1 MNRNHL
7 FKTILLVL
15 TAIAMVLTM
24 YLIFIWVPTEKHS
37 GVIQRIFY
45 LHVPLAW
52 LAFLAFFIV
61 FIGSIMYLWKR
72 QQTWDIIASSSAEVG
87 VVFTTLFLITGVIWA
102 KPVWGVWWTWDARL
116 TAAMVLW
123 LMYLAYLIIRPF
135 TDDEQRGARFAAIIG
150 IVGFIDVPI
159 VALAVTLWRTQH
171 PSAIIFEG
179 GLAPSMLA
187 TLLVTLAAF
196 TLLYL
201 LILILRVSIKKDE
214 VEIKRLKESIDSII
228 NY

>member
-1 MNRNHL
+1 
-7 FKTILLVL
+7 
-15 TAIAMVLTM
+15 MVLTM

-187 TLLVTLAAF
+187 TLLVTLATF